1 MPAIRRIELSK
12 AQREELVKLRNAG
25 TTEQR
30 LVKRIEIILAAAEGL
45 KNEDVAKRC
54 RCSVPTARLWRN
66 RWLEA
71 GLEGLVDAPGRGRKP
86 KYTSE
91 DEANVIA
98 ATLQTPSTAT
108 HWSARRL
115 ARVVEPSKSTVH
127 RIWQRHRLQPHRQKT
142 FKYSNDPLLEEKVID
157 LVGLYLN
164 PPENAVVL
172 SVDEK
177 SQIQALER
185 TQPLLPLRPGQPERR
200 THDYRR
206 NGTTTLFAALEVATG
221 QVLGKCKKRHR
232 HQEFLDF
239 LQLIEKNYPEG
250 EIHVILDNYS
260 AHKHANVK
268 RWLARRPR
276 FQLHFTPTSA
286 SWMNMVELWFSIL
299 TTQAVRRE
307 SFSSVGLLI
316 QRLHSFIQSWNEEA
330 RPFKWV
336 KTAEEILAKAVR

>member
-12 AQREELVKLRNAG
+12 AQREELVRLCGAG

-30 LVKRIEIILAAAEGL
+30 LVARIEIVLAAAEGL
-45 KNEDVAKRC
+45 KNEEVAKRC
-54 RCSVPTARLWRN
+54 QCSVPTARLWRN

-71 GLEGLVDAPGRGRKP
+71 GLEGLKDAPGRGRKAM
-86 KYTSE
+86 YTSE
-91 DEANVIA
+91 DEAKVIA
-98 ATLQTPSTAT
+98 ATLQSPTGAT

-115 ARVVEPSKSTVH
+115 ARRVEPSKSTVH
-127 RIWQRHRLQPHRQKT
+127 RIWQRNRLQPHRQKT

-164 PPENAVVL
+164 PPEDAVVL
-172 SVDEK
+172 AVDEK

-185 TQPLLPLRPGQPERR
+185 TQPLLPLRPGRPERR

-206 NGTTTLFAALEVATG
+206 HGTTTLFAALEVATG
-221 QVLGKCKKRHR
+221 QVLGACKKRHR

-239 LQLIEKNYPEG
+239 LRLIETSYPEG
-250 EIHVILDNYS
+250 TIHVILDNYS
-260 AHKHANVK
+260 THKHAAVR

-276 FQLHFTPTSA
+276 FVLHFTPTSA
-286 SWMNMVELWFSIL
+286 SWMNLVELWFSIL
-299 TTQAVRRE
+299 TRQGVRRE

-316 QRLHSFIQSWNEEA
+316 QRLHAFIRSWNDEA